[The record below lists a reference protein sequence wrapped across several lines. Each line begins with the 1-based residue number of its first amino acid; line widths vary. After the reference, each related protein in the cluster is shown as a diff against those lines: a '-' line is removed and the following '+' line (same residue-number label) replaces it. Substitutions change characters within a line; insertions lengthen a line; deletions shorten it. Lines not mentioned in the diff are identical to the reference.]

1 MTTNKP
7 TKQQPDKP
15 SNRPRDEHEAH
26 REVTPPKTCKN
37 GLKIRNSAAGV
48 TYTVMEGVRRIVREE
63 RLVLEMLKEWG
74 GGNSF

>member
-7 TKQQPDKP
+7 TKQQPDQP
-15 SNRPRDEHEAH
+15 SNRPRDENKAH

-37 GLKIRNSAAGV
+37 GL